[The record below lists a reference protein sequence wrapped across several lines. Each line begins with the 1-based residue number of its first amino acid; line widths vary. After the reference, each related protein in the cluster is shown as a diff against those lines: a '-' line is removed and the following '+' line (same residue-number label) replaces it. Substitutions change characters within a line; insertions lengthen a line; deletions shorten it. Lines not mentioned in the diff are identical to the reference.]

1 MKKKLIKDGLSIWQ
15 SYKVALETVI
25 RKRIVN
31 DESLNIAANYARLH
45 NLELLKLMNTLTTSV
60 KAATKNKASEL
71 KTIQTIA
78 LVLSLL
84 LSANIVFNALGKLRS
99 ADTLAIKAQRENTEI
114 QIQLKKVYFF

>member
-1 MKKKLIKDGLSIWQ
+1 
-15 SYKVALETVI
+15 VI